1 MRSRILVAALI
12 CASIGLGLG
21 ASSSRKWAVVDLRQ
35 PTQIGQAVAV
45 GPVLFVHDDAKM
57 ARGEPCTTVYRY
69 DPAVGPLEEIVSF
82 HCEPK
87 RSATAGYFTL
97 TTAPGPD
104 PGSSLCRLK
113 AYQFAG
119 DSEAHGVPL
128 VHDLPA
134 PLP

>member
-12 CASIGLGLG
+12 CASVGLGLR
-21 ASSSRKWAVVDLRQ
+21 ASSSRQWAVVDLRQ
-35 PTQIGQAVAV
+35 PTQIGQSIALR
-45 GPVLFVHDDAKM
+45 PVLFVHDDAKM

-69 DPAVGPLEEIVSF
+69 DPAVGPQEEIVSF
-82 HCEPK
+82 HCQP
-87 RSATAGYFTL
+87 RPSATAGHFIL

-119 DSEAHGVPL
+119 DSEEHGVPL
-128 VHDLPA
+128 VYELPA